1 MVQAAIG
8 GILASLGIAAF
19 FVGLQIVLFRVLG
32 KLALDYSGLGS
43 LDDAPVYAL
52 GDALQ
57 ALPAWTLQ
65 LMNWMYLDQSIMIIS
80 AALIFAAAVRFFF
93 GGSSNA

>member
-32 KLALDYSGLGS
+32 KLALDYS
-43 LDDAPVYAL
+43 AWV
-52 GDALQ
+52 
-57 ALPAWTLQ
+57 AWTMRRSMPWAMRSRL
-65 LMNWMYLDQSIMIIS
+65 
-80 AALIFAAAVRFFF
+80 FPR
-93 GGSSNA
+93 GHSSS